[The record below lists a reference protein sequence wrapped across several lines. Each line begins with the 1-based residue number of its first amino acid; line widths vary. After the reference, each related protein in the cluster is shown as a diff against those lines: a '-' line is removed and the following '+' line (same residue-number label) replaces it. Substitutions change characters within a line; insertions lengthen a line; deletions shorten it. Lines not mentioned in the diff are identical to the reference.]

1 MKLRRAGG
9 LAHIVESMGSV
20 IHLSRA
26 PLGRGSS
33 KAERSG
39 RSSGGGTA
47 LVLGGGGIT
56 GAAYHLGVLNAM
68 NAMSVGATVN
78 DFNLYVGTSGG
89 AVIASCLA
97 NGITPEDLIL
107 ANIGHPSATFPGMGA
122 DEIMQPDRRGLVRSM
137 VRWPL
142 GVIGALRR
150 YAGHPFTTRLIDGLG
165 ALAEGLPPA
174 LYTTDGTERYLRRLF
189 EAPGRAND
197 FASTGRKLL
206 VTATELDT
214 ARRVVFGEEGAPS
227 APISEAVAASM
238 AIPLL
243 YAPRQVG
250 DHDYMDG
257 GLRSTTNIEVAIAHG
272 ATLVV
277 CINPLVPYVHDVRH
291 LLPSATGLPARFLS
305 QKGFPHIAAQ
315 AYRIMAQAQVEK
327 ELELVTG
334 AHPEVDIVLVEPR
347 RDDEHLFVFNLMD
360 YGSRERI
367 ARHAFE
373 SVAIDLVTRFPEYE
387 KVLGRHRIKIDR
399 DALVEQLRSIVEG
412 WEPRFIG
419 ADGSVEA
426 DPSELTGGAG
436 VAPPS

>member
-1 MKLRRAGG
+1 
-9 LAHIVESMGSV
+9 MGSV

-26 PLGRGSS
+26 PLGRTA
-33 KAERSG
+33 KSG
-39 RSSGGGTA
+39 RSERPRDGGTA

-68 NAMSVGATVN
+68 NAMSVRTTVN
-78 DFNLYVGTSGG
+78 DFDLYVGTSGG
-89 AVIASCLA
+89 AIIASCLA

-107 ANIGHPSATFPGMGA
+107 ANIGHPSAKFRGMGA
-122 DEIMQPDRRGLVRSM
+122 DEIMQPDRRGLMRSI

-142 GVIGALRR
+142 GVMGTLRR

-189 EAPGRAND
+189 QAPGRSND
-197 FASTGRKLL
+197 FGTTSRKLL
-206 VTATELDT
+206 IPATELDT
-214 ARRVVFGEEGAPS
+214 ARRVVFGEEGSPS
-227 APISEAVAASM
+227 ATISEAAAASM

-250 DHDYMDG
+250 DHDYLDG

-272 ATLVV
+272 AKLVV

-291 LLPSATGLPARFLS
+291 LLPSATGLPARYLS

-315 AYRIMAQAQVEK
+315 AFRIMAQSQVEK
-327 ELELVTG
+327 ELEVVTH
-334 AHPEVDIVLVEPR
+334 AHPDVDIVLVEPR

-373 SVAIDLVTRFPEYE
+373 SVAIDLVTRFPEYK
-387 KVLGRHRIKIDR
+387 KVLGRHHIKIDR
-399 DALVEQLRSIVEG
+399 DALVDQLRSIVEG
-412 WEPRFIG
+412 WEPRFLGAADEQPAGRSGPAEG
-419 ADGSVEA
+419 ADA
-426 DPSELTGGAG
+426 APS
-436 VAPPS
+436 S

>member
-1 MKLRRAGG
+1 
-9 LAHIVESMGSV
+9 MGSV

-26 PLGRGSS
+26 PAGR
-33 KAERSG
+33 ADRARSRG
-39 RSSGGGTA
+39 RRARGGTA

-68 NAMSVGATVN
+68 NAMSVRATVN
-78 DFNLYVGTSGG
+78 DFDLYVGTSGG

-107 ANIGHPSATFPGMGA
+107 ANIGHRAAKFPGMGA

-142 GVIGALRR
+142 GVLGALRR

-165 ALAEGLPPA
+165 AIAEGLPPA

-189 EAPGRAND
+189 EERGRSND
-197 FASTGRKLL
+197 FGTTGRKLL
-206 VTATELDT
+206 ITATDLDT
-214 ARRVVFGEEGAPS
+214 ARRVVFGEKGAPP
-227 APISEAVAASM
+227 ATISEAAAAST

-250 DHDYMDG
+250 DRDYMDG

-272 ATLVV
+272 AKLVV

-291 LLPSATGLPARFLS
+291 LLPSATGLPARYLS

-315 AYRIMAQAQVEK
+315 AYRIMAEAQVEK
-327 ELELVTG
+327 ELEIVTH
-334 AHPEVDIVLVEPR
+334 AHPDVDIVLVEPR

-387 KVLGRHRIKIDR
+387 KVLSRHSIEIDR

-412 WEPRFIG
+412 WEPRFLGAGEHLEAQDPGRAEG
-419 ADGSVEA
+419 AD
-426 DPSELTGGAG
+426 
-436 VAPPS
+436 VAPST

>member
-1 MKLRRAGG
+1 
-9 LAHIVESMGSV
+9 MGSV
-20 IHLSRA
+20 IHLSHAPVGRA
-26 PLGRGSS
+26 STAR
-33 KAERSG
+33 RSG
-39 RSSGGGTA
+39 PPAGGGTA

-68 NAMSVGATVN
+68 NAMSVRATVN
-78 DFNLYVGTSGG
+78 DFDLYVGTSGG

-97 NGITPEDLIL
+97 NGITPEELIL
-107 ANIGHPSATFPGMGA
+107 ANIGHPSAKFRGMGA

-142 GVIGALRR
+142 GVIGAFRR

-189 EAPGRAND
+189 EDAGRTND
-197 FASTGRKLL
+197 FAGTGRKLL
-206 VTATELDT
+206 ITATELDT
-214 ARRVVFGEEGAPS
+214 ARRVVFGEKGAPPS
-227 APISEAVAASM
+227 SISEAVAAST

-272 ATLVV
+272 AKLVV

-291 LLPSATGLPARFLS
+291 LLPSATGLPARYLS

-315 AYRIMAQAQVEK
+315 AFRIMAQAQVEK
-327 ELELVTG
+327 ELEIITH
-334 AHPEVDIVLVEPR
+334 AHPDVDIVLVEPR

-412 WEPRFIG
+412 WEPRFLGAIHAEEPGGSRLAEG
-419 ADGSVEA
+419 ADA
-426 DPSELTGGAG
+426 APS
-436 VAPPS
+436 S